1 MNPVDL
7 ELPGASE
14 LPNPFRDPLGVVERH
29 WRWMLAAFAVGVLAS
44 LALWSRSEPRYFAEA
59 TVVVASQQVS
69 ERIVEPTVEEDALPV
84 TEALTAVV
92 LSRDNLTQ
100 VVAEF
105 GLYPQLKG
113 VETTAEIVDRVRSQV
128 SISAV
133 QRLEAAARDGNE
145 RAYSIGFE
153 AGTPEAAAGVA
164 NRLASLF
171 AETSSAERLQR
182 QQLTT
187 SVLQRELARAERELR
202 EQNDAIAVFQKE
214 NRGLLPSDLGANL
227 ARLGLLQ
234 DQRQSLA
241 QQIAEAGTRVAA
253 LASGDASSPEVQLGL
268 LRDELIRLRTRQ
280 TRSHPDVIALE
291 RQIAD
296 LEKGAVGAVRKGEEK
311 TPRGL
316 RQDAERTLIGLRQQL
331 ATTGNELAAL
341 EARIVQMPRVQ
352 EELTSLEEKAS
363 LARENHRELLRKVQN
378 AELGGN
384 LLDAQQGRRVSVL
397 NQAEPPSRPMGTP
410 LRYLTLGLAAALALA
425 VVVGIGLELLNPVVL
440 SPDDVLKG
448 VGQPVLGWV
457 TRIH

>member
-7 ELPGASE
+7 ELPAATE
-14 LPNPFRDPLGVVERH
+14 LPNPFRDPIGVVERH

-69 ERIVEPTVEEDALPV
+69 ERIVEPTVAEALPV

-92 LSRDNLTQ
+92 LSRNNLSQ

-105 GLYPQLKG
+105 ALYPELRG
-113 VETTAEIVDRVRSQV
+113 VETMAEIVDRVRSQV

-133 QRLEAAARDGNE
+133 QRLEAPVADGTE

-171 AETSSAERLQR
+171 AETSSADRLQR

-187 SVLQRELARAERELR
+187 AVLHRELTRAEGELGDR
-202 EQNDAIAVFQKE
+202 TRAIDTFKQE
-214 NRGLLPSDLGANL
+214 NRGLLPSDLRANL
-227 ARLGLLQ
+227 ARMGLLQ

-241 QQIAEAGTRVAA
+241 QQIAEAGTRVAT
-253 LASGDASSPEVQLGL
+253 LASQDHSSPELQLGV

-280 TRSHPDVIALE
+280 TSRHPDVIDLE
-291 RQIAD
+291 RRIAE
-296 LEKGAVGAVRKGEEK
+296 LEKGAVGDVREGEEK
-311 TPRGL
+311 SPRGL
-316 RQDAERTLIGLRQQL
+316 RRDAERTLIGLRQQL
-331 ATTGNELAAL
+331 AATEKELALL
-341 EARIVQMPRVQ
+341 EARIERMPRVQ
-352 EELTSLEEKAS
+352 EELASLEQQAS
-363 LARENHRELLRKVQN
+363 ISRENYLEFLRKVQN

-397 NQAEPPSRPMGTP
+397 NQAEPPSRPVGAP
-410 LRYLTLGLAAALALA
+410 LRYLALGLVASLGLAVAVGAA
-425 VVVGIGLELLNPVVL
+425 LELLNPVVL
-440 SPDDVLKG
+440 SPDDILG
-448 VGQPVLGWV
+448 SVGQPVLGWV